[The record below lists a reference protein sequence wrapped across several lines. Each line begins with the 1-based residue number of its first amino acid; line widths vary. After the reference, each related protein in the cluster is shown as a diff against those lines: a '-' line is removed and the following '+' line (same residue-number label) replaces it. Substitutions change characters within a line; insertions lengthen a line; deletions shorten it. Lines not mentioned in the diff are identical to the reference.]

1 MVKILIPLSLF
12 VLVSCITPA
21 QRFTSERAKRSPDSP
36 QISTL
41 LVDEANNWLGCPYR
55 YGGNDRDGIDCSGL
69 VKRIYHNVF
78 NYVLPRTTNDQF
90 AAGTFVRKTWIKAGD
105 LLFFKNVRGP
115 GVDHVGIYL
124 GSGEF
129 VHASTGNGVIISR
142 LDEPYYQRRYAGA
155 RRYVNQDRL

>member
-21 QRFTSERAKRSPDSP
+21 QRFTSERTKRSSASP
-36 QISTL
+36 QVRNL
-41 LVDEANNWLGCPYR
+41 LVEEANNWLGCPYR

-69 VKRIYHNVF
+69 VQRIYHTVY
-78 NYVLPRTTNDQF
+78 NYSLPRTTTDQF
-90 AAGTFVRKTWIKAGD
+90 AAGTFVRETWIKTGD

-124 GSGEF
+124 GDGAF
-129 VHASTGNGVIISR
+129 VHASTANGVIISR
-142 LDEPYYQRRYAGA
+142 FDEPYYQRRFAGA
-155 RRYVNQDRL
+155 RRYVNQDRF